1 MTDHAHS
8 RPPVPPVSNDKQ
20 RKRVE
25 KLPAVYANTIDL
37 ADTYRRITT
46 YHDRIQAGAIL
57 KDNKPAADE
66 HATDI
71 NQVHKLIEALGAPDV
86 PLLATTVFL
95 AQALGQLM
103 AAIDETVEDG
113 DELVADEVLVQ
124 MRQDA
129 ADLVDVAERHVF
141 WDPA

>member
-1 MTDHAHS
+1 
-8 RPPVPPVSNDKQ
+8 
-20 RKRVE
+20 
-25 KLPAVYANTIDL
+25 
-37 ADTYRRITT
+37 
-46 YHDRIQAGAIL
+46 
-57 KDNKPAADE
+57 
-66 HATDI
+66 
-71 NQVHKLIEALGAPDV
+71 
-86 PLLATTVFL
+86 LATTVFL

-103 AAIDETVEDG
+103 AAIDETVEPG